1 MVVGGIVSG
10 LLYKWKEGREREE
23 RKEGAAVVM
32 DDMLS
37 NIVVI

>member
-1 MVVGGIVSG
+1 MGCYISG
-10 LLYKWKEGREREE
+10 RRGEREE

-37 NIVVI
+37 NIVIICLCLT